1 MVKRPIF
8 DTSVFSDYSR
18 KIERIYLSAL
28 FPSVIF
34 YELVATSIDE
44 TTLKKYEN
52 WRLSLSKINRII
64 TPTSTDWWE
73 TAKSIRR
80 LYINKSAQENKLKTL
95 RNDALL
101 SRLALKH
108 NGFIVTHDV
117 DDFEIIKKDM
127 SRLLIVSAKDF
138 FGE

>member
-1 MVKRPIF
+1 MAKRPIF
-8 DTSVFSDYSR
+8 DTSVFSEYSR
-18 KIERIYLSAL
+18 KIEKVYLSSL

-44 TTLKKYEN
+44 TTLKKYET
-52 WRLSLSKINRII
+52 WRHSLSKINRII
-64 TPTSTDWWE
+64 TPTSNDWWE

-80 LYINKSAQENKLKTL
+80 LYINKAAQESKLKTL

-101 SRLALKH
+101 SRLAMKH
-108 NGFIVTHDV
+108 DGFIVTHDV

-127 SRLLIVSAKDF
+127 NQLVVVSAKDF